1 MQHCCRSVKMDEG
14 KKPTTYFDG
23 LHEGE
28 SDELRALRL
37 ALVKERDELRADAE
51 RFRWMRANLTRLVV
65 ATQGG
70 DAPRKVESLWV
81 NENMPAPCEASVDA
95 AVDAAMTAA
104 PAVGAA

>member
-1 MQHCCRSVKMDEG
+1 MDEG

-28 SDELRALRL
+28 SDELRELRALRL

>member
-1 MQHCCRSVKMDEG
+1 MDEG
-14 KKPTTYFDG
+14 KKPNPYFDG